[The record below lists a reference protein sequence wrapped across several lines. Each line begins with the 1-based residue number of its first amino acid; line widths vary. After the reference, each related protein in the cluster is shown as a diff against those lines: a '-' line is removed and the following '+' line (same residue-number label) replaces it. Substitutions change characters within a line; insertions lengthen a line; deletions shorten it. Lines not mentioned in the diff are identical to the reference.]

1 MKELIAENNYELLLK
16 SDQLRQQQQKRRAFA
31 DFQEGEIKFKPTYK
45 YNPGKENQKE
55 GLIVSG
61 TERICNVHVCKKNIF
76 SYQLS
81 KHRQWQLQSEF
92 IASFAC

>member
-1 MKELIAENNYELLLK
+1 MKVKELIAENNYELLLK

-61 TERICNVHVCKKNIF
+61 TERICNIHVGEKPIF

-81 KHRQWQLQSEF
+81 QHRQ
-92 IASFAC
+92 